1 MAESLDPQ
9 AVADKIDGLLD
20 DIGRHS
26 DPAVHAAAGELVRLL
41 MEFYGAGLQQIVTI
55 VQAGSGDTMV
65 HRLAADPAV
74 AGLLALHDL
83 HPVDMQTRIEHA
95 FSAARRKLGSHSDDV
110 ELLGVDEEA
119 VVTVR
124 VIGKGCGVA
133 TVRDVVQKTLLEA
146 APEMAGVEFVEAP
159 AGPPLMQIGMRPPAR
174 ATQ

>member
-1 MAESLDPQ
+1 MVESLDPQ
-9 AVADKIDGLLD
+9 AVAEKIEGLLD

-41 MEFYGAGLQQIVTI
+41 MEFYGVGLQQIVTI

-65 HRLAADPAV
+65 HRLAADPEV

-83 HPVDMQTRIEHA
+83 HPVDLETRVDYA

-110 ELLGVDEEA
+110 ELVGIDPEG
-119 VVTVR
+119 VVTVK
-124 VIGKGCGVA
+124 VSGSGCGVA

-146 APEMAGVEFVEAP
+146 APELAGVEFDDAP

-174 ATQ
+174 APQ